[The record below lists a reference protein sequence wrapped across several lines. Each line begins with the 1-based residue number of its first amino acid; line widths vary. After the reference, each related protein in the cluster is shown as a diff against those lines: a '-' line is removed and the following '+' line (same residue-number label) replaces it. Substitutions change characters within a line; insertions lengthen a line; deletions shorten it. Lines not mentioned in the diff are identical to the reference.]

1 LATLGYPVFD
11 EIKNSLVKKKELL
24 YCKGKDAKAEGDIV
38 DDGFVIFKGS
48 VANKLEANT
57 AGSWI
62 TGLRAKLQESKI
74 LIEENGVLIFSEDYL
89 FGSSSTAA
97 SVVLGR
103 QANGWT
109 EWKNKEGKTI
119 DKLFR
124 IDPFDNK

>member
-1 LATLGYPVFD
+1 M
-11 EIKNSLVKKKELL
+11 
-24 YCKGKDAKAEGDIV
+24 
-38 DDGFVIFKGS
+38 
-48 VANKLEANT
+48 
-57 AGSWI
+57 
-62 TGLRAKLQESKI
+62 
-74 LIEENGVLIFSEDYL
+74 IFSEDYL